1 MWVSNVITSVLIRE
15 RQKEITHVWA
25 CVRAHAHTHTHIHT
39 HTHTGGDVKTE
50 RRVQWTS
57 HQSWKGKEQVLLTAR
72 ERARPG
78 LQPGLGLP
86 VSRIRREHISIALS
100 HLVGDNFSSIH
111 R

>member
-1 MWVSNVITSVLIRE
+1 MCGR
-15 RQKEITHVWA
+15 VW
-25 CVRAHAHTHTHIHT
+25 AHTHTHT

-57 HQSWKGKEQVLLTAR
+57 HQRWKGKEQILLTAR

-86 VSRIRREHISIALS
+86 VSRIGREHISIALS
-100 HLVGDNFSSIH
+100 HPVGDNFSSIH